1 MRFLKLLFLLLIPV
15 SVNAQISGGLPPVKK
30 SEPQKPASSQTKS
43 NNIQVKSEENIAAER
58 EDAFWNEI
66 KTLSSKEAYE
76 IYLKRYPNGRYVEV
90 AKANIQSLTSIA
102 PSYLAQNQ
110 TSKDT
115 NQLLPGMVLKDCT
128 DCPSLVVVPGGKFQ
142 MGAQPGEE
150 EKENWPENL
159 RNRSQ
164 PQHEVRIKSFLAGQY
179 EVTVAQYEAFVLS
192 TNRMHLGGCVVWNGS
207 KFELD
212 STKDWKSPGFTQF
225 SSHPVVCIN
234 PADASAYVR
243 WLSQS
248 TGKEFRLM
256 SESEWEYAAR
266 SGTDGP
272 SYWHGGSN
280 STCLYSNM
288 LDQQAKNTISG
299 FSSVNAQNCND
310 GNSYTGVVGS
320 YKPNAFGL
328 YDVIGNVW
336 EWTQDCWNV
345 NYIGAPTDGSA
356 WFTGNCT
363 VAVTRGGGWSLSS
376 FPVWR
381 RNTGRNDFRSSV
393 VGFRV
398 ARSI

>member
-1 MRFLKLLFLLLIPV
+1 MRFFKFPFLLLIAV
-15 SVNAQISGGLPPVKK
+15 TANAQISGGLPPVKK
-30 SEPQKPASSQTKS
+30 SEPQKPAPSQTKS
-43 NNIQVKSEENIAAER
+43 TNTQVKSEEQIAVER

-102 PSYLAQNQ
+102 SSSSAQNQ
-110 TSKDT
+110 SSKDT
-115 NQLLPGMVLKDCT
+115 NQLLPGMVLKDCK
-128 DCPSLVVVPGGKFQ
+128 DCPSLVVVPAGKFQ

-150 EKENWPENL
+150 EKENWPENM

-192 TNRMHLGGCVVWNGS
+192 TNRMHLGGCTVWNGN

-212 STKDWKSPGFTQF
+212 PTKDWKNPGFTQTF
-225 SSHPVVCIN
+225 SHPVVCVN
-234 PADASAYVR
+234 PADAAAYVR

-272 SYWHGGSN
+272 SYWQVGSN
-280 STCLYSNM
+280 ATCLYSNM

-328 YDVIGNVW
+328 YDMIGNVW

-363 VAVTRGGGWSLSS
+363 IAVTRGGGWSLSS
-376 FPVWR
+376 FQVWR
-381 RNTGRNDFRSSV
+381 RNTGRNDFRSSA